1 MSGRN
6 TCHRLS
12 IDSDDVE
19 DWSTYGNLTTSLITW
34 KNVTTFAKKKK
45 KAPMNQLVTNNI
57 RIQILFYYFKNFLAR
72 WTDRQIA
79 KYMFLDK
86 LQRIL

>member
-45 KAPMNQLVTNNI
+45 KSANEST
-57 RIQILFYYFKNFLAR
+57 R
-72 WTDRQIA
+72 D
-79 KYMFLDK
+79 
-86 LQRIL
+86 